1 MVFAVQCP
9 NPNCRKFM
17 LVEERERTIVCL
29 LCKVPFHI
37 DVEPATRPQ
46 PQVEAKSDPENN

>member
-17 LVEERERTIVCL
+17 LVEEREKTIVCL
-29 LCKVPFHI
+29 LCKIPFQI
-37 DVEPATRPQ
+37 GEPTARKEPPVEE
-46 PQVEAKSDPENN
+46 VKEPEEE